1 VPEPPVAALSHPG
14 KDSSVEPPETRF
26 AKTVDGVHIAYQVV
40 GDGPIDIVFVPASY
54 VSNVELL
61 WDWPLTRTFVTGLA
75 ARGRLIF
82 FDRRGTGLSDK
93 VTGDHLPTLEARAED
108 IHAVMDA
115 ADSERAVLCSME
127 DGSAM
132 TFVFAATDPTR
143 TRALIA
149 HNAVSKGS
157 WAPDA
162 PWLQTREEHDA
173 YLDRVEKDWGTQAFF
188 DDLSRDLY
196 IPSLSTDPG
205 FVRSYARLVRQSI
218 SAADLMSIER
228 MWFETDLRQVLPVI
242 QAPSLIIYDPMI
254 QVSPEEEV
262 RYVAQHIPG
271 GTFAAISGTPDWKE
285 YFDHVDRFLA
295 SLTHEEAEFDRVLAT
310 VLFTDIVG
318 STALATDMGDRAW
331 HELLERHHAT
341 VRAMLGRYRGREIS
355 TAGDGFLATF
365 DGPARAIRCARAI
378 TQAVRSLGLEI
389 RAGLHTGEIEMIGDD
404 VRGVAVHIG
413 ARVAALAG
421 TSEVLVSQ
429 TVKDLVAGSGLS
441 FEDAGE
447 HELKGVPDTWRLY
460 RVVS

>member
-1 VPEPPVAALSHPG
+1 V
-14 KDSSVEPPETRF
+14 DIPETRYT
-26 AKTVDGVHIAYQVV
+26 KTADGTHIAYKVM
-40 GDGPIDIVFVPASY
+40 GDGPFDIVFANSSW
-54 VSNVELL
+54 VSNVELV
-61 WDWPLTRTFVTGLA
+61 WDWSLGRSFAMGYA
-75 ARGRLIF
+75 ARGRLIV

-108 IHAVMDA
+108 IQAVMDA
-115 ADSERAVLCSME
+115 ADSERAVLASFE

-132 TFVFAATDPTR
+132 TFVFAATYPDR
-143 TRALIA
+143 ARALVA
-149 HNAVSKGS
+149 HNPMSKGS

-162 PWLQTREEHDA
+162 PWLQTSDEHDA
-173 YLDRVEKDWGTQAFF
+173 WLSSIDKDWGTEAFL
-188 DDLSRDLY
+188 DDAARYFL
-196 IPSLSTDPG
+196 PSLSTDPG

-218 SAADLMSIER
+218 SAADAMAAER
-228 MWFETDLRQVLPVI
+228 VWFETDLRHVLPMI
-242 QAPSLIIYDPMI
+242 QTPSLLIYDPTI
-254 QVSPEEEV
+254 RTSPEEEV

-271 GTFAAISGTPDWKE
+271 GTFAAISGTSDLAE
-285 YFDHVDRFLA
+285 YFQHFDRFVA
-295 SLTHEEAEFDRVLAT
+295 SLTDEEAEFDRVLAT
-310 VLFTDIVG
+310 LLFTDIVG
-318 STALATDMGDRAW
+318 STAQATDMGDRAW

-413 ARVAALAG
+413 ARVSALAG
-421 TSEVLVSQ
+421 ASEVLVSQ

-447 HELKGVPDTWRLY
+447 HELKGVPDRWHLY
-460 RVVS
+460 RVAN

>member
-1 VPEPPVAALSHPG
+1 V
-14 KDSSVEPPETRF
+14 DIPETRYT
-26 AKTVDGVHIAYQVV
+26 KTADGTHIAYQVV
-40 GDGPIDIVFVPASY
+40 GDGPFDIVYAGSSY
-54 VSNVELL
+54 TSNVELQ
-61 WDWPLTRTFVTGLA
+61 WDWPIARSFITGLA
-75 ARGRLIF
+75 ARSRLIF

-115 ADSERAVLCSME
+115 ADVERAVLCSME

-132 TFVFAATDPTR
+132 TFVFAATYPAR
-143 TRALIA
+143 TRALVA
-149 HNAVSKGS
+149 LNPVSKGS

-162 PWLQTREEHDA
+162 HWLRTRAELDE
-173 YLDRVEKDWGTQAFF
+173 YLDRVETDWGTQAFF
-188 DDLSRDLY
+188 DDLASEVM
-196 IPSLSTDPG
+196 PSLSTDPG
-205 FVRSYARLVRQSI
+205 FIRSYAGLVRQSI
-218 SAADLMSIER
+218 SAADAMSIER
-228 MWFETDLRQVLPVI
+228 MWFETDMRHVLPVI

-271 GTFAAISGTPDWKE
+271 GTFAAISGTPDWAE
-285 YFDHVDRFLA
+285 FFDHVDRFLA

-318 STALATDMGDRAW
+318 STAQATDMGDRAW

-365 DGPARAIRCARAI
+365 EGPARAIRCASAI
-378 TQAVRSLGLEI
+378 TEAVQSLGLEI
-389 RAGLHTGEIEMIGDD
+389 RAGLHTGEIEMVGED

-413 ARVAALAG
+413 ARVSALAG
-421 TSEVLVSQ
+421 ASEVLVSQ
-429 TVKDLVAGSGLS
+429 TVKDLVAGSGLT

-447 HELKGVPDTWRLY
+447 HELKGVPDRWHLY
-460 RVVS
+460 RVAN

>member
-1 VPEPPVAALSHPG
+1 MAPVNT
-14 KDSSVEPPETRF
+14 PETRYT
-26 AKTVDGVHIAYQVV
+26 KTADGVHIAYQVV
-40 GDGPIDIVFVPASY
+40 GDGPFDIVYAGSAY
-54 VSNVELL
+54 VSNVELQ
-61 WDWPLTRTFVTGLA
+61 WDWSLSRSLAMGLA
-75 ARGRLIF
+75 ARGRLIL

-115 ADSERAVLCSME
+115 ADVERAVLFSVE

-132 TFVFAATDPTR
+132 TFVFAATYPAR

-149 HNAVSKGS
+149 HNPVSKGS

-162 PWLQTREEHDA
+162 PWLQTREELDA
-173 YLDRVEKDWGTQAFF
+173 YLDVIDTGWAQALF
-188 DDLSRDLY
+188 DDRVRAT

-205 FVRSYARLVRQSI
+205 FVRDWARLIRQSI
-218 SAADLMSIER
+218 SAADAISIER
-228 MWFETDLRQVLPVI
+228 MWYDTDLRHVLPVI
-242 QAPSLIIYDPMI
+242 QTPSLLIYDQMI

-262 RYVAQHIPG
+262 RYIAQHIPG
-271 GTFAAISGTPDWKE
+271 GAFAAISGTPDFRE
-285 YFDHVDRFLA
+285 FFDHVDRFLA
-295 SLTHEEAEFDRVLAT
+295 SLSHEEAEFDRVLAT
-310 VLFTDIVG
+310 LLFTDIVG
-318 STALATDMGDRAW
+318 STAQATDMGDRAW

-365 DGPARAIRCARAI
+365 EGPARAIRCASAI
-378 TQAVRSLGLEI
+378 TEAVQPLGLEI
-389 RAGLHTGEIEMIGDD
+389 RAGLHTGEIEVVGED
-404 VRGVAVHIG
+404 VRGIAVHIG

-421 TSEVLVSQ
+421 ASEVLVSQ

-447 HELKGVPDTWRLY
+447 HELKGVPDRWRLY
-460 RVVS
+460 RVVA

>member
-1 VPEPPVAALSHPG
+1 V
-14 KDSSVEPPETRF
+14 DIPETRYT
-26 AKTVDGVHIAYQVV
+26 KTADGTHIAYQVV
-40 GDGPIDIVFVPASY
+40 GDGPFDIVSVMSSY

-61 WDWPLTRTFVTGLA
+61 WDWPIARSFMTGLA
-75 ARGRLIF
+75 ARGRLIL

-115 ADSERAVLCSME
+115 ADSERAVLCSLE
-127 DGSAM
+127 DGSVM
-132 TFVFAATDPTR
+132 TFVFAATYPAR

-149 HNAVSKGS
+149 HNPVSKGS

-162 PWLQTREEHDA
+162 PWLQTREESDA
-173 YLDRVEKDWGTQAFF
+173 YLDRVDTDWGTQAFF
-188 DDLSRDLY
+188 EDLAQELM
-196 IPSLSTDPG
+196 PSLSTDPG

-218 SAADLMSIER
+218 SAADAMSMER
-228 MWFETDLRQVLPVI
+228 MWFETDMRHVLPVI
-242 QAPSLIIYDPMI
+242 QAPSLLIYDPMI

-318 STALATDMGDRAW
+318 STAQASDMGDRAW

-365 DGPARAIRCARAI
+365 EGPARAVRCASAI
-378 TQAVRSLGLEI
+378 TDAVRSLGLEI
-389 RAGLHTGEIEMIGDD
+389 RAGLHTGEIEVVGED

-421 TSEVLVSQ
+421 ASEVLVSQ
-429 TVKDLVAGSGLS
+429 TVRDLVAGSGLS

-447 HELKGVPDTWRLY
+447 HELKGVPDRWHLY
-460 RVVS
+460 RVAN